1 MARCQGS
8 SLCFTFF
15 HVEEPSPLEKENTL
29 GILSFD
35 AVKTMC
41 RLVSLYKSLTDVE
54 IHRLRRHVIK
64 SKGVANLN
72 SNDEC
77 FLLNLACAE
86 RLQDLNLAAAAV
98 SRLGVRCSN
107 KGLSNFETVYAEMKN
122 GGVDLKKI
130 EFGTRNVEKVVEKM
144 EKLVSATRNLHNA
157 MESLSEMEASENKI
171 QKWRTMR
178 ANNGLKVKV
187 ECFNDKI
194 VYHKRQVQYF
204 KQISLWNLSVD
215 KVVGLLAQIICIVY
229 ARISFVFGSLI
240 SGNNNNNNNNNNNG
254 VKVKGLYRMKMHNRC
269 CKIEHRE
276 LYKINRCIFDKDE
289 KKKKNNVGVKINKM
303 GVIQSHG
310 HSLAPAVGSCSG
322 GGKIVAK
329 NNSVFRLAPPTTVG
343 GVGLSQRYANVILFT
358 ERIVHASTAI
368 GDDARKLLYEM
379 LPERLKVKLGGK
391 LRKMWLKLEENS
403 EDEEE
408 NQEKWT
414 MSERRGAAEEVMD
427 WLAPLANDTLKW
439 QAERNL
445 EKQKFETKPTVLLL
459 QTLHYSNLEKVE
471 DALVDVLV
479 GLSCIYWNQKQW

>member
-8 SLCFTFF
+8 TLCFTFF
-15 HVEEPSPLEKENTL
+15 HVDESSPLEKENTL

-41 RLVSLYKSLTDVE
+41 RLVSLYKSLSDIE
-54 IHRLRRHVIK
+54 IHKLRRHVIK
-64 SKGVANLN
+64 SKGVSHLN

-86 RLQDLNLAAAAV
+86 RLEDLNLAAAAV
-98 SRLGVRCSN
+98 SRLGTRCSN
-107 KGLSNFETVYAEMKN
+107 KSLTHFETAYAEMKN
-122 GGVDLKKI
+122 GGVDLKKL
-130 EFGTRNVEKVVEKM
+130 EFGTRNVEKIIEKM
-144 EKLVSATRNLHNA
+144 EKLVFATRNLHNA
-157 MESLSEMEASENKI
+157 MESLSEMEVSENKI

-187 ECFNDKI
+187 ECFNDRI
-194 VYHKRQVQYF
+194 VYHKRQVQYY
-204 KQISLWNLSVD
+204 KQISLWSLSFD
-215 KVVGLLAQIICIVY
+215 KVVGLMAQIICIVY

-240 SGNNNNNNNNNNNG
+240 SGCNNNNNNG
-254 VKVKGLYRMKMHNRC
+254 VKVKGLYRLKMHNRC

-276 LYKINRCIFDKDE
+276 LYKINLCVLDKDE
-289 KKKKNNVGVKINKM
+289 KKKKNHGGHNFKINKM
-303 GVIQSHG
+303 GVIQFHS
-310 HSLAPAVGSCSG
+310 HSLAPAVGTCGG
-322 GGKIVAK
+322 GGKVVAK

-358 ERIVHASTAI
+358 ERIVHASAAI
-368 GDDARKLLYEM
+368 GDDARKLLYDM

-391 LRKMWLKLEENS
+391 LRKMWLKLEEKS
-403 EDEEE
+403 EDDEE
-408 NQEKWT
+408 NQDKWT

-471 DALVDVLV
+471 EAIVDVLV

>member
-1 MARCQGS
+1 
-8 SLCFTFF
+8 
-15 HVEEPSPLEKENTL
+15 
-29 GILSFD
+29 
-35 AVKTMC
+35 
-41 RLVSLYKSLTDVE
+41 
-54 IHRLRRHVIK
+54 
-64 SKGVANLN
+64 
-72 SNDEC
+72 
-77 FLLNLACAE
+77 
-86 RLQDLNLAAAAV
+86 
-98 SRLGVRCSN
+98 
-107 KGLSNFETVYAEMKN
+107 
-122 GGVDLKKI
+122 
-130 EFGTRNVEKVVEKM
+130 
-144 EKLVSATRNLHNA
+144 
-157 MESLSEMEASENKI
+157 
-171 QKWRTMR
+171 
-178 ANNGLKVKV
+178 
-187 ECFNDKI
+187 
-194 VYHKRQVQYF
+194 
-204 KQISLWNLSVD
+204 
-215 KVVGLLAQIICIVY
+215 
-229 ARISFVFGSLI
+229 
-240 SGNNNNNNNNNNNG
+240 
-254 VKVKGLYRMKMHNRC
+254 
-269 CKIEHRE
+269 
-276 LYKINRCIFDKDE
+276 
-289 KKKKNNVGVKINKM
+289 M

-310 HSLAPAVGSCSG
+310 HSPAPAVGSCGG

-358 ERIVHASTAI
+358 ERIVHASAAI

-379 LPERLKVKLGGK
+379 LPERLKMKLGGK